1 MNILNCLTIPDTGVK
16 LVDGSVV
23 TLARFPGMKWIVHN
37 GWYTYMNQ
45 QFMGWYFCSIPD
57 QQVLPI
63 SDDDLKLLTVVST
76 NGGHVCPPPPPA
88 IAPSPCH
95 PHPSHVP
102 HEMKYEIDRAF
113 ITVDTIAQ
121 RNELNKRL
129 LPHGKIVRVNNVGGS
144 PEYYEWDQVNQIWLV
159 LSIGAVSGD
168 YLTQKAADGLYA
180 SKSAVEELQKQV
192 DEIEEGTASTW
203 GGIA

>member
-1 MNILNCLTIPDTGVK
+1 MNCLTIPDTGVK

-23 TLARFPGMKWIVHN
+23 TLARFPGIKWIIHS

-76 NGGHVCPPPPPA
+76 NGGHICPPPPPA
-88 IAPSPCH
+88 PAPSPCH
-95 PHPSHVP
+95 PHPWHIP
-102 HEMKYEIDRAF
+102 PEMKYEIDRAF

-129 LPHGKIVRVNNVGGS
+129 LPHGKIVRVNNVSGS
-144 PEYYEWDQVNQIWLV
+144 PEYYEWDQVNQIWSV
-159 LSIGAVSGD
+159 LSVGAVSGN
-168 YLTQKAADGLYA
+168 YLTQETADGLYA
-180 SKSAVEELQKQV
+180 SKSAVEELQRQV
-192 DEIEEGTASTW
+192 DEMEEGTASTW